1 MEEAKGLDCI
11 RRGDRGEL
19 AALKEETGC
28 IRRGD
33 GVELAG
39 LEEETARITRGD
51 EGALLEETRCIT

>member
-11 RRGDRGEL
+11 RRGDGGEL

-33 GVELAG
+33 K
-39 LEEETARITRGD
+39 
-51 EGALLEETRCIT
+51 GA